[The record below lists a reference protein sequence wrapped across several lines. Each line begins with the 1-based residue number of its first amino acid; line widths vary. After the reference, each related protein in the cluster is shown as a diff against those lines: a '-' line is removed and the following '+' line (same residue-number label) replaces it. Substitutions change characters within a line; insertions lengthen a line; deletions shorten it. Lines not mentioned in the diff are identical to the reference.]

1 MGVIELTQGQVV
13 IVDDSDVCWL
23 SEYKWH
29 AQWDIGKRQFVACG
43 RVSGRKIEK
52 MHRVIMTASVGD
64 VVDHINRVS
73 LDNRRCNLRICTRA
87 QNDWN
92 RGIGAS
98 NKSGYKGVCW
108 LKTDRKWRAYI
119 TANGV
124 CHVIGRFDSAED
136 AALAYNRAAT
146 KLHGTFAVLNDVS
159 KITKVI
165 F

>member
-1 MGVIELTQGQVV
+1 MGVIELTQGQCA
-13 IVDDSDVCWL
+13 IVDDCDVDYL
-23 SEYKWH
+23 SNYKWH
-29 AQWDIGKRQFVACG
+29 AQWDRGKRQYIACG

-52 MHRVIMTASVGD
+52 MHRVIMNAAD
-64 VVDHINRVS
+64 FDIVDHINRIS
-73 LDNRRCNLRICTRA
+73 LDNRRCNLRICTRS

-108 LKTDRKWRAYI
+108 LKEELKWRAYI

-136 AALAYNRAAT
+136 AAVAYNRAAI
-146 KLHGTFAVLNDVS
+146 KLHGEFAFLNCVS
-159 KITKVI
+159 KPNEV
-165 F
+165 